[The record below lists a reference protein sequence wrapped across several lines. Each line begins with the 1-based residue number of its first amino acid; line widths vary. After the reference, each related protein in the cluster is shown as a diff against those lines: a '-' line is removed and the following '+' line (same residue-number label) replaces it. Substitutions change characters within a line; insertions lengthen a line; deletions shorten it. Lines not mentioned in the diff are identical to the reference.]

1 MTSGERRDPDSA
13 LDRPQLR
20 LRLRKLAMG
29 CLLVGATFLA
39 SACGGPQSGTGTGPT
54 AASNATAAPG
64 ATVGGV
70 QTGTTKATLHVKG
83 SDGNRDWDLEGPA
96 SSIDAIIAGPWTT
109 TVPNAGTGYGEVV
122 TLTISGTVAPGTRPT
137 NTLLSLEI
145 AWFRESAGGTAA
157 FDLDFVSTA
166 GECQITMSPHAAG
179 QASTFTCT
187 GLVSDDGDHT
197 INADGTFAR

>member
-1 MTSGERRDPDSA
+1 MTAGERRDPDSA

-20 LRLRKLAMG
+20 LRLRKLAIG
-29 CLLVGATFLA
+29 CLLVGATFLTN
-39 SACGGPQSGTGTGPT
+39 ACGGQQAGTGPT
-54 AASNATAAPG
+54 TATNATAAPG
-64 ATVGGV
+64 ATGGGAP
-70 QTGTTKATLHVKG
+70 TATTKATLHVKG

-96 SSIDAIIAGPWTT
+96 SPIDSIIAGPWTT
-109 TVPNAGTGYGEVV
+109 TVPNAAGHDEVV

-145 AWFRESAGGTAA
+145 AWFRDSVAGAAA

-166 GECQITMSPHAAG
+166 GECQITMSPDAAG
-179 QASTFTCT
+179 QAGTFTCT

-197 INADGTFAR
+197 INAEGTFAR